1 MDTGQLALDDALDR
15 VERNADEQWL
25 VAADYAVA
33 KAALR
38 KAQLTADDVWDVL
51 DGMDVATHEGRALG
65 TVMRRA
71 VKDGIDRG
79 HRLVREVAP
88 PQQAQGAGGGM
99 EVAHR
104 IGRTHEQKRHAQHVQ
119 VRHSKTVPKTVRSCD
134 ITASK

>member
-33 KAALR
+33 KVALR

-51 DGMDVATHEGRALG
+51 DRMDVATHEGRALG

-71 VKDGIDRG
+71 VKDGIIEATDSFVKSRRPSRHKG
-79 HRLVREVAP
+79 PVA
-88 PQQAQGAGGGM
+88 
-99 EVAHR
+99 VWKSR
-104 IGRTHEQKRHAQHVQ
+104 IYWEDA
-119 VRHSKTVPKTVRSCD
+119 
-134 ITASK
+134 